1 MGLLDRIFNRQ
12 PQPETKPEGRSYS
25 SALAGSVGA
34 ILGGSNKVTPAT
46 ALESSVVRA
55 CVQKIAQTVA
65 SLDVD
70 LFKVDGLKQNRIT
83 HPLTNLLKKSPF
95 RDFTAFELWEKILSD
110 SLIFGEGF
118 ALIHRDKNARVI
130 GLEYLPAEDM
140 EVTTLGTD
148 ELKAYVLKEADEIYL
163 PDELVII
170 KNFRSESAA
179 VLHSETLSLAKSA
192 ENFGLSFFE
201 NGGNVSGI
209 ISTDHS
215 LTEEQF
221 NRLNFAWHSRNHGK
235 GAQHSTAILEHGM
248 KYDRIGTNPEASQL
262 TQVRKYQAEEVT
274 RIFGVPPALIG
285 LDTNVTFS
293 NVEQQGIFFATY
305 TIQPLLRAIEQELCL
320 KLLSEKE
327 TQNIEIRFN
336 ISSLL
341 RADAKTRGEYFSAL
355 IRDGVVS
362 INEARE
368 KLENLNPVEGGDEHF
383 IQVNLTPLSNP
394 VQAVEGSTNNEN
406 NEQ

>member
-1 MGLLDRIFNRQ
+1 MGFFDRVFNRKVTTEKA
-12 PQPETKPEGRSYS
+12 PEVRSYS

-34 ILGGSNKVTPAT
+34 ILGGSNKVTPDT
-46 ALESSVVRA
+46 ALESSVVKA

-70 LFKVDGLKQNRIT
+70 IFKVDGLKQSRIN
-83 HPLTNLLKKSPF
+83 HPLTPLLKKSPF
-95 RDFTAFELWEKILSD
+95 RDFTAFELWENLLTD
-110 SLIFGEGF
+110 SLIYGEGF

-130 GLEYLPAEDM
+130 GLEYLPASDM
-140 EVTTLGTD
+140 EITLVGPD
-148 ELKAYVLKEADEIYL
+148 ESKAYILQDSDEIFL

-170 KNFRSESAA
+170 KNFRGVSAA
-179 VLHSETLSLAKSA
+179 VLHSETLTLAKSA

-209 ISTDHS
+209 ITTDHS
-215 LTEEQF
+215 LTDEQF

-235 GAQHSTAILEHGM
+235 KGQHTTAILEHGM

-274 RIFGVPPALIG
+274 RIFGVPPALVG

-327 TQNIEIRFN
+327 GQNTEIRFN

-368 KLENLNPVEGGDEHF
+368 KLENLNPVAGGDEHF